1 MTRHF
6 RIASPDEAAPVSITA
21 APDTESVVDRALTML
36 GAALRPNAVDTY
48 LPTRILDTLRM
59 LHESGMAQAH
69 RARVTATTARM
80 EIAAAFAQPSPA
92 EIPPPDEAAIAETLR
107 SVQRHTLNMSVPP
120 PNRHVAY
127 LTHQLRRAFAEAYQ
141 HGWNAGRCLHRC
153 RKQSDAVC
161 NAAAQSMSGRAG
173 GILRYR
179 ILALPGRK
187 RRIPA
192 RHGRRNRGSGRRI

>member
-36 GAALRPNAVDTY
+36 GAALRPDAVDTY
-48 LPTRILDTLRM
+48 PPTRILDTLRM

-141 HGWNAGRCLHRC
+141 HGWNAGRRHHADLVHALDTER
-153 RKQSDAVC
+153 R
-161 NAAAQSMSGRAG
+161 AAPEPTTDRQRSAIAQARA
-173 GILRYR
+173 I
-179 ILALPGRK
+179 ITAHEAAP
-187 RRIPA
+187 
-192 RHGRRNRGSGRRI
+192 